1 MKVRELGI
9 VIAIAI
15 ACVIFGIINP
25 IFLTPGNMA
34 VILRACAFTGVMAV
48 GVGFLLMSGMIDISV
63 GAIAGLAA
71 ILTSFLIV
79 KLDYPIWFGFAA
91 GLLAGGLAGWI
102 NSQITLRLNVPAF
115 LVTIGTMYIY
125 RGIALF
131 ISNGFTIYPLPV
143 GVESFGIGTPL
154 GLSWHFFIFLALVL
168 LGQFLLSETVWGLTV
183 KATGSD
189 RETAHNTEVNVDRV
203 NTQTFILCGV
213 LAALSGLLLMS
224 RIITGQANIGLGW
237 ELNAITAAA
246 IGGVSLFGYEGS
258 IIGVFLGV
266 LLIQVIQNGL
276 VVIGGSPYLQSVEVG
291 IVLVVTAVFDV
302 QRRRQLD
309 R

>member
-1 MKVRELGI
+1 MRIRELGI
-9 VIAIAI
+9 IIAIVIA
-15 ACVIFGIINP
+15 CMVFGVINP
-25 IFLTPGNMA
+25 VFLTPGNFA
-34 VILRACAFTGVMAV
+34 VILRACAFTGVMAI
-48 GVGFLLMSGMIDISV
+48 GIGFLLMSGMIDISV

-71 ILTSFLIV
+71 IVTSYIIV
-79 KLDYPIWFGFAA
+79 KLGYPVWQGYVA
-91 GLLAGGLAGWI
+91 GLLVGGIAGWL
-102 NSQITLRLNVPAF
+102 NSQITLRLGVPAF

-125 RGIALF
+125 RGLALF
-131 ISNGFTIYPLPV
+131 ISNGFTIYPLPTS
-143 GVESFGIGTPL
+143 VEMFGTGTPF
-154 GLSWHFFIFLALVL
+154 GLSWHFLIFVTLVL

-189 RETAHNTEVNVDRV
+189 RETAFNTEVNVDRV

-266 LLIQVIQNGL
+266 LLIQILQNGL

-291 IVLVVTAVFDV
+291 IVLVITAVFDV
-302 QRRRQLD
+302 QQRRRLA